1 MESRQ
6 FVSDRHGSRCAD
18 RETNRERESCGN
30 CGWQPQHLNFFTKSH
45 KHGVAPRTV
54 IGAQRE
60 VTCISSTATG
70 EEEIVELVQS
80 PMGWLEYDV
89 FILFCSH
96 SQEVRVSVG
105 WGSAG
110 SRIDTIVVPSEH
122 WPRDDMALTPYAEVH
137 CPEYFSCHPERNHLF
152 DEYGQ
157 QALTDT
163 SIEALGKD
171 QVPVEAIEVLMT
183 SR

>member
-1 MESRQ
+1 METSAFELLYQ
-6 FVSDRHGSRCAD
+6 VSY
-18 RETNRERESCGN
+18 
-30 CGWQPQHLNFFTKSH
+30 
-45 KHGVAPRTV
+45 APRTI

-60 VTCISSTATG
+60 VTCMSCTATG
-70 EEEIVELVQS
+70 DGEILEFPQS

-122 WPRDDMALTPYAEVH
+122 WPRDDMPLIPYAEIH
-137 CPEYFSCHPERNHLF
+137 CPAYFSCHPERNRFFHEF
-152 DEYGQ
+152 GEE
-157 QALTDT
+157 ALTDS
-163 SIEALGKD
+163 SIEALSKD
-171 QVPVEAIEVLMT
+171 QVPEEAIEALMT
-183 SR
+183 CR